1 MTRAAA
7 VPQSVAAAVP
17 QSVAD
22 AHSISKAECAPGHAF
37 NLFFELWNP
46 ADWSIDDVPAA
57 KAVALGKVLSLPQH
71 SNDMLQAIVARQE
84 QIKITDDVLTVHAE
98 AVSPFATGLGI
109 EHPTENGFAFLNP
122 YGLPYLAGSGVKGVL
137 RKAAEDKAA
146 EGSDELKPEHVE
158 LLFGTDKQGPGFEQ
172 AEPIELRRG
181 ILTFW
186 DVFPVPRS
194 EAVAGG
200 KGPALFRIDIMT
212 PHHTGYLQKG
222 KTPSDSESPIPI
234 PFLAI
239 EPGSLFNFAV
249 TCQTHRFT
257 EDMLPRP
264 WKVIVE
270 SLFHDA
276 FAWLGFGAKTAVGYG
291 AMKNVTESRGS
302 KWVDGQIAEISRKP
316 GVAVRDVLF
325 GKLLAATWAEIPD
338 LATKASA
345 RAYIKQ
351 KWGKSWDEQL
361 RGARRDARKNY
372 GDDPG

>member
-7 VPQSVAAAVP
+7 VPQSVAAAYSTSEV
-17 QSVAD
+17 
-22 AHSISKAECAPGHAF
+22 ECAPGHAF

-46 ADWSIDDVPAA
+46 ANWTIAEVAGA

-291 AMKNVTESRGS
+291 AMKAVGYGAMKKVTEPRGS
-302 KWVDGQIAEISRKP
+302 KWVEEQISSISSKP
-316 GVAVRDVLF
+316 GVEAKHVIF
-325 GKLLAATWAEIPD
+325 GKLLAAAWSEISDP
-338 LATKASA
+338 AIKTPA
-345 RAYIKQ
+345 RECIKE
-351 KWGKSWDEQL
+351 KWGKRWDEQL
-361 RGARRDARKNY
+361 KGASRDARKIY
-372 GDDPG
+372 GDDSA